1 MEFLF
6 VISLILILFSLV
18 LPFKL
23 QLKVKDPTCAQEVKA
38 VKNNKI
44 GLITCAAAGIT
55 GLLVSLLV

>member
-23 QLKVKDPTCAQEVKA
+23 QLRVKDPTCAQDIKA
-38 VKNNKI
+38 VRNNKI
-44 GLITCAAAGIT
+44 GLITCASLGIL
-55 GLLVSLLV
+55 GIILSLIL